1 MLFPSLGK
9 SLQCILVLHKEAHF
23 MLRFDIRVQTKHQFD
38 YCRVYD
44 TPKETKLLRFSRLIW
59 FGYDEEGP
67 AVYREDPK
75 TGEVVH
81 IDFLH

>member
-1 MLFPSLGK
+1 MLPYD
-9 SLQCILVLHKEAHF
+9 C
-23 MLRFDIRVQTKHQFD
+23 RVQANHQFD

-67 AVYREDPK
+67 AVYREDPN
-75 TGEVVH
+75 TNEVVR
-81 IDFLH
+81 IDFLQ